1 MAQSKNKALTLA
13 DRNAI
18 EQAISNGSTKTAIA
32 QTRGKDKSTIGKE
45 IKLHRYV
52 ASRMKLPLECKNYQK
67 CKWGRHCTKSCPGF
81 EQFYCSRRDR
91 SPGACNGCASWS
103 KCHFTKY
110 KYDALRAENEYR
122 KLLVESRAG
131 VNLTDEEAAR
141 MAAIIKPELAMGHS
155 PYQIIQDHPELGIS
169 EKTLYNYIECKAFS
183 VIGIDNIS
191 LRRKVSRKIP
201 KKLVDNYKK
210 REDRSF
216 LKGRLYTDYQAY
228 MEEAPTASVVEMD
241 TVYNDGTNGPF
252 MQTFK
257 FISFDLL
264 IAIYHKHKT
273 AQDMVDGVN
282 LLDETLG
289 HDLFNKL
296 FEVLLTDRGSEFY
309 SADAIEQREDGTL
322 RTRVFYCDPMRS
334 GQKGSLEVN
343 HEQLRYILP
352 KGKDLASLGLVS
364 QEALNFAISNIAST
378 PVPFLQGKTPIQY
391 TKFMMPELWEKL
403 QAFGLQEI
411 PSTQT
416 NLTVSCLQSFI
427 PEAKNV

>member
-155 PYQIIQDHPELGIS
+155 PYQIVQDHPELGIS

-264 IAIYHKHKT
+264 
-273 AQDMVDGVN
+273 
-282 LLDETLG
+282 ESS
-289 HDLFNKL
+289 
-296 FEVLLTDRGSEFY
+296 VLLVGNIPGRCSGG
-309 SADAIEQREDGTL
+309 IPLQQED
-322 RTRVFYCDPMRS
+322 D
-334 GQKGSLEVN
+334 
-343 HEQLRYILP
+343 
-352 KGKDLASLGLVS
+352 
-364 QEALNFAISNIAST
+364 
-378 PVPFLQGKTPIQY
+378 
-391 TKFMMPELWEKL
+391 
-403 QAFGLQEI
+403 
-411 PSTQT
+411 
-416 NLTVSCLQSFI
+416 
-427 PEAKNV
+427 

>member
-52 ASRMKLPLECKNYQK
+52 ASRMKLPLECRNYQK
-67 CKWGRHCTKSCPGF
+67 CKRGRHCTKSCPGF

-103 KCHFTKY
+103 TCHFTKY

-273 AQDMVDGVN
+273 AQDMVDGVK
-282 LLDETLG
+282 
-289 HDLFNKL
+289 DLTRNKL
-296 FEVLLTDRGSEFY
+296 
-309 SADAIEQREDGTL
+309 
-322 RTRVFYCDPMRS
+322 
-334 GQKGSLEVN
+334 
-343 HEQLRYILP
+343 
-352 KGKDLASLGLVS
+352 
-364 QEALNFAISNIAST
+364 
-378 PVPFLQGKTPIQY
+378 
-391 TKFMMPELWEKL
+391 
-403 QAFGLQEI
+403 
-411 PSTQT
+411 
-416 NLTVSCLQSFI
+416 
-427 PEAKNV
+427 